1 MDVFRRFFPKNIC
14 YVRLKLNMSLITIKS
29 FFEDHNGALDRIIG
43 VTVFCVGFLII
54 SSGISLE
61 KTETL

>member
-1 MDVFRRFFPKNIC
+1 
-14 YVRLKLNMSLITIKS
+14 MSLITIKS